1 MKTKNTLWQYL
12 DKEHL
17 DTDNELLQKQ
27 WNDFVKQYESRFAD
41 ECSIIGQDLFYE
53 FINKP
58 QVNERNKCQ

>member
-1 MKTKNTLWQYL
+1 MVKENKIVKKMKTKNTLWQYL

-17 DTDNELLQKQ
+17 DTNNKLSQKQ

-53 FINKP
+53 FI
-58 QVNERNKCQ
+58 